1 MSGKDLIL
9 YILQNNL
16 EDEPVIKDGK
26 FIGFK
31 TINEVAVESNVG
43 VATVYAWIINGYIE
57 SFPTHEEL
65 YIPADYKDT
74 LRTKG
79 VINNG

>member
-1 MSGKDLIL
+1 MTGKDLIV

-16 EDEPVIKDGK
+16 ENEPIFQDGR

-43 VATVYAWIINGYIE
+43 VATVYAWIINGYLE
-57 SFPTHEEL
+57 SFPTHDEL
-65 YIPADYKDT
+65 YIPADYKSI